1 MRIDTVTPSH
11 PAITSH
17 KHRHREKHTGTH
29 PTDLWTSCARV
40 LSEAEDPT
48 KAVSVVLFRLHTAW
62 KAVEIVSGNG
72 YAVRT

>member
-1 MRIDTVTPSH
+1 M
-11 PAITSH
+11 
-17 KHRHREKHTGTH
+17 
-29 PTDLWTSCARV
+29 TSCARV

-48 KAVSVVLFRLHTAW
+48 KAVSVVFFRLHTAW

>member
-1 MRIDTVTPSH
+1 
-11 PAITSH
+11 
-17 KHRHREKHTGTH
+17 
-29 PTDLWTSCARV
+29 LTSCARV

-48 KAVSVVLFRLHTAW
+48 KAVSVVFFRLHTAW